1 MTSPIDGIAIEMDR
15 FLSLLSFSPDG
26 WGDEIASGLL
36 VTVSLALAT
45 LPFGLAAGFFIAL
58 AKQSSEPSLRLA
70 ANIYTTIF
78 RGLPEL
84 LTLFLVFYGAQ
95 LGVQQLASFLGME
108 TAIEINAFVAGMVA
122 LGAVFSSYASEVF
135 LSAFR
140 AIPQGQ
146 YEGGWA
152 VGLSSFQ
159 TMRLIIFP
167 QLVRLALPGLSNLW
181 LILLKDTA
189 LVSVIGLS
197 DIIRQVGIAARVTR
211 EAFLFFGIACLLY
224 LALAMLSSVVFGY
237 IERWARRAE
246 DVK

>member
-1 MTSPIDGIAIEMDR
+1 MDR
-15 FLSLLSFSPDG
+15 ILSLLSFTPDG

-45 LPFGLAAGFFIAL
+45 LPFGLAAGFFLAL

-70 ANIYTTIF
+70 ADIYTTIF

-95 LGVQQLASFLGME
+95 LGLQQVVSFLSPD
-108 TAIEINAFVAGMVA
+108 TTIEINAFVAGMIA

-152 VGLSSFQ
+152 IGLSSFQ
-159 TMRLIIFP
+159 TMRLIIIP
-167 QLVRLALPGLSNLW
+167 QLIRLALPGLSNLW

-197 DIIRQVGIAARVTR
+197 DIIRQAGIAARVTR
-211 EAFLFFGIACLLY
+211 DAFLFCGVACLLY
-224 LALAMLSSVVFGY
+224 LVLAILSSVAFGY
-237 IERWARRAE
+237 IERWAGKTEGA
-246 DVK
+246 K